1 MNLNTITVIKSGKF
15 RNFAYSCDM
24 LNDSLNLLTF
34 TYKFGFEGDTF
45 VVRQGELL
53 LLLQI
58 HKISTELCRVKLT
71 ISKYASSAYLNAQCS
86 HACSI
91 NF

>member
-15 RNFAYSCDM
+15 RNFVDSCDM

-34 TYKFGFEGDTF
+34 TYKFGFEVDSF

-53 LLLQI
+53 LL
-58 HKISTELCRVKLT
+58 
-71 ISKYASSAYLNAQCS
+71 
-86 HACSI
+86 
-91 NF
+91 F